1 MKMKNSFMKK
11 ISSVLILSNIAL
23 PLGSAWSFAGAEN
36 GPDAAAAQWATQTA
50 GILGS
55 SNTGDSAAQLAAG
68 IASDKATSEV
78 SGWLQGKGKVSI
90 NLSTDRKGS
99 LKDSEAKILYP
110 FYDSEQLTVFTQGG
124 FHRSDDRHQ
133 GNLGMGAR
141 YFQGSWMAGVN
152 AFYDH
157 DFTLEH
163 SRMGVG
169 VEYARDYMRLSANSY
184 ARLSGWR
191 DDKRLTDYQ
200 SRPANGWDIRTE
212 AWLPAYPQL
221 GGKLNFEQYYGNE
234 VALVSYNDRQKNP
247 YAVTAGINYTP
258 IPLITAG
265 VDVKKGKSG
274 ASETQFGLSLNYTLG
289 ESWSKQT
296 SPDEVAAQRSLS
308 GTRYEFVNRNNDI
321 VLDYRKKEVITLGF
335 PAEVSGTEL
344 TEVSFSPVVKSVHNV
359 SSLELDAGELVRFG
373 GAVVSSSPSAVV
385 VRLPAYQQQGI
396 RLTGV
401 AVDSRGNRSNLA
413 ETTIYTT
420 EGAHLLTLDA
430 DKTEAVADGSDAV
443 SLTIHVDSAAGAAI
457 AGSEI
462 ALKTDAGVLSAT
474 TGKTDASGNYTVT
487 LRSDQAGEVHVT
499 ATEGGQ
505 TVTHPGVR
513 FITVTNG
520 NMTLD
525 KTTALANGEDA
536 VQATLSL
543 TDSTGKALA
552 DKEVTWKTS
561 MGTLSADSNRTGPD
575 GSVSVLLT
583 STSAGNASVTAT
595 AGNDSWTSD
604 NIVFEQAKGSYSIS
618 SDKTVATSNGT
629 DKVTFTVKAV
639 NFDGT
644 AMEGEKVSWSSDAG
658 ALSDAVTTVDANGQ
672 SSVQLSSTS
681 PGAAHVTATVA
692 GEVMTAAE
700 VQFEKAV
707 LSLNLSVSQTS
718 FYATGTTGPRYTLTA
733 LNPDGS
739 PAVGETVMWST
750 DLGNLDIKSDITDA
764 NGKAEAWVYSKT
776 PGVVHASATVDDQ
789 KANADEVTFLEYLD
803 IELRGDVSE
812 AKADGKPVKFTL
824 SVKDIDKQ
832 PVAGRDVK
840 WTTTVG
846 QLSAT
851 TVQTDAN
858 GHAEVSL
865 SSTVAGAGNITADVN
880 GSPVSMPITFIED
893 VSVSVTAD
901 KTQFTSSGYD
911 WVTYSVTVRNTDG
924 TPAAGET
931 VNWATNIGTLAQ
943 DTTVTDSNGQA
954 AVRLTSTEVGT
965 AKVTATAKSKTQDAP
980 EVTVIQYIITFL
992 TGPSEGIADGKT
1004 PVTLTFMAENSDR
1017 SPMSGAEITWTTTKG
1032 TLSSNKSVTGDDGT
1046 SSVTILSSEAG
1057 AIRVTGDLNGNSQT
1071 ATIDFK
1077 EAPAVINLTVSA
1089 EAVDKDGGNANG
1101 ISFGSK
1107 SPKYLWAGA
1116 KIRLS
1121 AADATGNVTW
1131 TSSSSAVSI
1140 NGDVISIDSNPNSAT
1155 ITGTD
1160 EAGATGT
1167 YVISPSTWVSYIS
1180 NSSAFYGGPGY
1191 TGTSAYGT
1199 CEALGAEVMPR
1210 NLLSAL
1216 HTEWGNFLIYD
1227 GWSRGYYQT
1236 STPYSGYT
1244 EANQANYKIWPESG
1258 EWTKNTTQNYFAC
1271 A

>member
-1 MKMKNSFMKK
+1 MKHSFMKK

-23 PLGSAWSFAGAEN
+23 PLGSAWSFAGADN
-36 GPDAAAAQWATQTA
+36 TPDVAAQWATQTA
-50 GILGS
+50 GVFS
-55 SNTGDSAAQLAAG
+55 SSTPGNSAAQLAAG

-78 SGWLQGKGKVSI
+78 SGWLQGKGKVGI
-90 NLSTDRKGS
+90 NLSTDKQGS

-110 FYDSEQLTVFTQGG
+110 FYDSELLTVFTQGG

-133 GNLGMGAR
+133 GNFGIGAR
-141 YFQGSWMAGVN
+141 YFQDSWMAGVN

-163 SRMGVG
+163 SRMGGG
-169 VEYARDYMRLSANSY
+169 VEYARDFMRLSANSY

-191 DDKRLTDYQ
+191 NDKRLTDYQ

-212 AWLPAYPQL
+212 VWLPAYPQL
-221 GGKLNFEQYYGNE
+221 GGKLNFEQYYGDE

-258 IPLITAG
+258 VPLITAG

-289 ESWSKQT
+289 ESWSKQI
-296 SPDEVAAQRSLS
+296 SPDAVAAQRSLS
-308 GTRYEFVNRNNDI
+308 GSRYEFVNRNNDI

-335 PAEVSGTEL
+335 PAEVRGTEL
-344 TEVSFSPVVKSVHNV
+344 TEVTFSPVVKSIHNV

-373 GAVVSSSPSAVV
+373 GAVVSSTPSAVV

-401 AVDSRGNRSNLA
+401 AVDSRGNRSNMA
-413 ETTIYTT
+413 ETIIYTT

-430 DKTEAVADGSDAV
+430 DKTEALADGSDAV

-457 AGSEI
+457 AGSEL

-513 FITVTNG
+513 FIAVTTG

-536 VQATLSL
+536 VKATLSL

-561 MGTLSADSNRTGPD
+561 MGTLSTDSNRTGPD

-583 STSAGNASVTAT
+583 STSAGNASVTAS
-595 AGNDSWTSD
+595 AGNDGWTSD

-618 SDKTVATSNGT
+618 SDKTLATSNGT
-629 DKVTFTVKAV
+629 DKITFTVKAV

-644 AMEGEKVSWSSDAG
+644 AMEGEKVSWSSDA
-658 ALSDAVTTVDANGQ
+658 AVLSNAETTVDANGQ
-672 SSVQLSSTS
+672 SSVQLSSS
-681 PGAAHVTATVA
+681 APGAAHVTATVA
-692 GEVMTAAE
+692 GEVMTADE
-700 VQFEKAV
+700 VKFEKAV

-718 FYATGTTGPRYTLTA
+718 FYATGTTGPLYTLTV

-739 PAVGETVMWST
+739 PAAGETVMWST
-750 DLGNLDIKSDITDA
+750 DLGNLEIKSDITDA

-776 PGVVHASATVDDQ
+776 PGVVHATATVDDQ
-789 KANADEVTFLEYLD
+789 KVNADEVTFLEYLD
-803 IELRGDVSE
+803 IELRGEATE

-832 PVAGRDVK
+832 PVAGRDVN

-858 GHAEVSL
+858 GRSEVSL
-865 SSTVAGAGNITADVN
+865 SSTEAGAGNITADVN
-880 GSPVSMPITFIED
+880 GTPFSLPMSFIED
-893 VSVSVTAD
+893 FSLSVTAD

-911 WVTYSVTVRNTDG
+911 WVTYSATVYNTDG

-931 VNWATNIGTLAQ
+931 VSWTTNIGSLAEAS
-943 DTTVTDSNGQA
+943 TVTDSNGRA
-954 AVRLTSTEVGT
+954 TVRLTSTEVGT
-965 AKVTATAKSKTQDAP
+965 AKVTATAKNKTQEAP
-980 EVTVIQYIITFL
+980 EVTVVLYIITFL
-992 TGPSEGIADGKT
+992 TGAPEGIADGKT
-1004 PVTLTFMAENSDR
+1004 PVTLTFSAQNNDR
-1017 SPMSGAEITWTTTKG
+1017 SPMPGAEITWTTTGG
-1032 TLSSNKSVTGDDGT
+1032 TLSSTRTVTGEDGNTSITVT
-1046 SSVTILSSEAG
+1046 SSDEGSV
-1057 AIRVTGDLNGNSQT
+1057 RVTGDLGGNQQT
-1071 ATIDFK
+1071 ATIYFK
-1077 EAPAVINLTVSA
+1077 
-1089 EAVDKDGGNANG
+1089 
-1101 ISFGSK
+1101 
-1107 SPKYLWAGA
+1107 
-1116 KIRLS
+1116 
-1121 AADATGNVTW
+1121 AA
-1131 TSSSSAVSI
+1131 
-1140 NGDVISIDSNPNSAT
+1140 
-1155 ITGTD
+1155 
-1160 EAGATGT
+1160 
-1167 YVISPSTWVSYIS
+1167 
-1180 NSSAFYGGPGY
+1180 
-1191 TGTSAYGT
+1191 
-1199 CEALGAEVMPR
+1199 
-1210 NLLSAL
+1210 LLRQ
-1216 HTEWGNFLIYD
+1216 I
-1227 GWSRGYYQT
+1227 
-1236 STPYSGYT
+1236 
-1244 EANQANYKIWPESG
+1244 
-1258 EWTKNTTQNYFAC
+1258 
-1271 A
+1271 